1 VFKKNI
7 MRAFFNAGHT
17 AGTSIGIN
25 DIGAI
30 FQVNRLDRANF
41 CTYPTLVT
49 KMNPVVTRC
58 RESAFNPQCRFGWIH
73 FFEIFHGT
81 HQPTNA
87 TSGTVFVFGS

>member
-1 VFKKNI
+1 
-7 MRAFFNAGHT
+7 MGAFFNAGHT

-41 CTYPTLVT
+41 GTYTTRVT

-58 RESAFNPQCRFGWIH
+58 RKSSLNPQRRFGRIH
-73 FFEIFHGT
+73 FIEIFHST
-81 HQPTNA
+81 NQPTNA
-87 TSGTVFVFGS
+87 TSGTVFMNSC